1 MDFLDREWGAQK
13 ILCQALAAFGVA
25 GGDGFFP
32 AVDVKAAVFPGE
44 KLGDFLG
51 AEVFGLAE
59 GLEEPVAENFG
70 DRSEAL
76 LGHGVKA
83 AFVVE
88 QAVGGEDMEV
98 RVEDEVIAEGVDG
111 RGGGEAAA
119 GQVEARAKGVA
130 QAFRGGL
137 KKEMEEM
144 PALAEDGAQHFRKGK
159 HELAVRDVVA
169 NGGGDPFAGLPCMAL
184 VAGGAEVAGL
194 AGEGEEL

>member
-1 MDFLDREWGAQK
+1 MTVFVLGFQWIFWSENGARRRYSARRWRP
-13 ILCQALAAFGVA
+13 LCRR
-25 GGDGFFP
+25 GDGFFP
-32 AVDVKAAVFPGE
+32 AVDVEAAVVPGE
-44 KLGDFLG
+44 KFGDFLG

-59 GLEEPVAENFG
+59 GLEEPVAEKFG

-130 QAFRGGL
+130 Q
-137 KKEMEEM
+137 
-144 PALAEDGAQHFRKGK
+144 HSV
-159 HELAVRDVVA
+159 AV
-169 NGGGDPFAGLPCMAL
+169 
-184 VAGGAEVAGL
+184 
-194 AGEGEEL
+194 